1 MVAIGDALG
10 MPSHDMTIDQIK
22 ESFDGALNDFRPA
35 PEDSRVHK
43 GYEAG
48 QITDDT
54 LLTLS
59 VAESYIKGRGTISSR
74 IVAEMTSA
82 VVSEYSNRGLDKMFG
97 PSTKNSVEGFLK
109 GNDPETMFMRDN
121 HPTMGA
127 SNGGAMKISP
137 VGLVHP
143 GHLESVIGDTLKVC
157 LPSHGTQTAISAASA
172 IAAGVSEAMMP
183 GADVFSVVR
192 SALRGAEAGELMGRQ
207 KARTV
212 PLPSVSKRIKLAVSL
227 ALKAENIETANRDF
241 SEMIGTGL
249 AAYESI
255 PTAIGIF
262 VACGG
267 DPMKCVMAGANVG
280 FDTDTIACMAG
291 ALSGTLKGFD
301 AVPRGFFNKVQRVN
315 QLDLEKVA
323 AGLENLIA

>member
-22 ESFDGALNDFRPA
+22 KSFDGALNDFRPA

-43 GYEAG
+43 GYKAG

-59 VAESYIKGRGTISSR
+59 LADSYIKGRGTISSR
-74 IVAEMTSA
+74 MVAEMTSA
-82 VVSEYSNRGLDKMFG
+82 VVNEYSNRGLDKMFG

-143 GHLESVIGDTLKVC
+143 GHLESVLGDTFKVC
-157 LPSHGTQTAISAASA
+157 LLFPW
-172 IAAGVSEAMMP
+172 
-183 GADVFSVVR
+183 
-192 SALRGAEAGELMGRQ
+192 
-207 KARTV
+207 
-212 PLPSVSKRIKLAVSL
+212 
-227 ALKAENIETANRDF
+227 NANRDF
-241 SEMIGTGL
+241 RSLGYCRRRFGGHDAGRRCFFRGSFSRAWCGSGGRPWADGRPGLSPCLRFPDASSWRYPLRSRPMI
-249 AAYESI
+249 
-255 PTAIGIF
+255 
-262 VACGG
+262 
-267 DPMKCVMAGANVG
+267 
-280 FDTDTIACMAG
+280 
-291 ALSGTLKGFD
+291 LKRPIVTF
-301 AVPRGFFNKVQRVN
+301 QR
-315 QLDLEKVA
+315 
-323 AGLENLIA
+323 